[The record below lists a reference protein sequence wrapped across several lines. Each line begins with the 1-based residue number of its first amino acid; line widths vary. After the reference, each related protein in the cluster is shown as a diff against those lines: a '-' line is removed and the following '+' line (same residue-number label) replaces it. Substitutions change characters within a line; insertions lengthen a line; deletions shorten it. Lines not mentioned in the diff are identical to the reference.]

1 MDDPVITRAGLKRLN
16 EELERLKHD
25 GRRAV
30 AERLRHAATSEA
42 NLTQNADY
50 IDARQAL
57 VSLEE
62 RIALLEHRRRSARVV
77 APRLGNGRVD
87 VGERVRVRDLASG
100 ERLEVE
106 LVGPLESDL
115 SAGRV
120 SIVSPL
126 GRALLGLRRGDV
138 AQVRTPGGGRSFKV
152 LAVEPPRPARAA

>member
-1 MDDPVITRAGLKRLN
+1 VDDPVITRAGLERLN
-16 EELERLKHD
+16 EELERLKLD

-42 NLTQNADY
+42 NFTQNADY

-62 RIALLEHRRRSARVV
+62 RIALLENRLRSARVV

-100 ERLEVE
+100 DRLEVE

-126 GRALLGLRRGDV
+126 GRALVGLRRGDV
-138 AQVRTPGGGRSFKV
+138 AEVRTPRGGRSFKV

>member
-1 MDDPVITRAGLKRLN
+1 MDEPVITRAGLKRLRQ
-16 EELERLKHD
+16 ELERLKHD

-42 NLTQNADY
+42 NPAQNVDY
-50 IDARQAL
+50 IDARQEL

-62 RIALLEHRRRSARVV
+62 RIALLEHRLRSARVV

-100 ERLEVE
+100 KKLEVE
-106 LVGPLESDL
+106 LVGPLEGDL

-120 SIVSPL
+120 SVVSPL
-126 GRALLGLRRGDV
+126 GRALVGLRRGDV
-138 AQVRTPGGGRSFKV
+138 ADVRAPGGGRSFKV
-152 LAVEPPRPARAA
+152 LAVEPPNPARAA